1 MPKPRPG
8 IKSKPTRQLAT
19 PEQQDE
25 FVGKAPVDPDN
36 APPDQN
42 PTQGTAKRKMG
53 RPRKPKDPKDPKP
66 RRVSPRPATRSP
78 RPYQSRS
85 RPSGQAAWRLLSRA
99 GYPGFQRRAGHLT
112 RKLAILE
119 SSITTVF

>member
-1 MPKPRPG
+1 MVMPKPRPG

-66 RRVSPRPATRSP
+66 RRVSLDLPPDLHARIKAAAALQGKQLGDYCRELVTQAFNAEQDTSP
-78 RPYQSRS
+78 GS
-85 RPSGQAAWRLLSRA
+85 
-99 GYPGFQRRAGHLT
+99 
-112 RKLAILE
+112 
-119 SSITTVF
+119 